1 MLASFGVVA
10 PSSLRRQFDLLRRA
24 PNFRLLFFAT
34 LGSGI
39 GTWLAAIALTINVY
53 SLTGS
58 ATWVSG
64 LLIVDFLP
72 TIAIGL
78 FLGSLV
84 DRLQRKRL
92 MIGAD
97 LLRLAVFAVLPF
109 TSSATAI
116 VLLAGVTGVANG
128 FFRPAVYAGLP
139 NLVEDA
145 DLSYASSLFQT
156 ADNVTWGLGPL
167 IGGVL
172 VGASG
177 PHLAYWVNA
186 VTFGI
191 SALLLSRIPQRALQS
206 AQALSRGHFRD
217 LADGLHAVMRSPALL
232 AVLVAWSIAMFG
244 NAAINVS
251 EVVLA
256 TVTFNAGAFGFGFLA
271 ASAGLALAIGSVAA
285 PGRVER
291 FGIARVYGAGIAL
304 MALGAVGAAVSPNVW
319 VAAVFLLLFGT
330 GNGAGGVCNA
340 LLVQRGAP
348 DIVRGRVFTLIMS
361 VNYVFLGV
369 GMAVTGPLTNDVG
382 ARWVWAVAAALYAV
396 SAVVGYVLVR
406 RTKTAYEPPVDEAA
420 ASGA

>member
-1 MLASFGVVA
+1 MAAS
-10 PSSLRRQFDLLRRA
+10 SSRRQLDLLRSA
-24 PNFRLLFFAT
+24 ASFRLLFFAT
-34 LGSGI
+34 LASGI
-39 GTWLAAIALTINVY
+39 GTWLAAIALTINIY
-53 SLTGS
+53 DLTGS
-58 ATWVSG
+58 ASWVSG
-64 LLIVDFLP
+64 LLIADFLP
-72 TIAIGL
+72 TVAIGL

-97 LLRLAVFAVLPF
+97 ILRLGVFAVLPF

-116 VLLAGVTGVANG
+116 VVLAGVTGVANG

-139 NLVEDA
+139 NLVEDE
-145 DLSYASSLFQT
+145 DLPYASSLFQS

-167 IGGVL
+167 IGGAL
-172 VGASG
+172 VGISG

-206 AQALSRGHFRD
+206 AQALSRGHFND
-217 LADGLHAVMRSPALL
+217 LADGLRVVLRSPALL
-232 AVLVAWSIAMFG
+232 AVLIAWSIAMFG

-256 TVTFNAGAFGFGFLA
+256 TVTFNAGAFGFGVLA
-271 ASAGLALAIGSVAA
+271 AAAGIALTIGSFAA

-291 FGIARVYGAGIAL
+291 FGIARVYGFGIGL
-304 MALGAVGAAVSPNVW
+304 MAVGVLGAALSPNVW
-319 VAAVFLLLFGT
+319 IASLFVLLTGT

-348 DIVRGRVFTLIMS
+348 DVFRGRVFTLIMS
-361 VNYVFLGV
+361 VNYVFLGL
-369 GMAVTGPLTNDVG
+369 GMIFTGPLTNSVG
-382 ARWVWAVAAALYAV
+382 ARRVWVAAAAV
-396 SAVVGYVLVR
+396 YGVAAVIGYVLVR
-406 RTKTAYEPPVDEAA
+406 RAKGVDDA
-420 ASGA
+420 